1 MRTPWFRRQRAIV
14 GATRDGISYS
24 KSALDDLLVWE
35 ITAGDDDVRKDDVR
49 DLEEPRLDAVAQVR
63 EEEDNVEPIPSTTTI
78 FLDSWIPEVI
88 GDKETGMV
96 AMFNEL
102 WHEMEEGP
110 VRMVATDQDNGMVA
124 MFRQAGSS
132 AVEEFEAGRRVLTQA
147 TLQQIKWTLQ
157 QAMELL
163 KNTPLLMMMAT
174 QDQQQHNR
182 NIFLTD
188 TMFEI

>member
-78 FLDSWIPEVI
+78 FL
-88 GDKETGMV
+88 
-96 AMFNEL
+96 L
-102 WHEMEEGP
+102 
-110 VRMVATDQDNGMVA
+110 
-124 MFRQAGSS
+124 
-132 AVEEFEAGRRVLTQA
+132 
-147 TLQQIKWTLQ
+147 
-157 QAMELL
+157 
-163 KNTPLLMMMAT
+163 
-174 QDQQQHNR
+174 
-182 NIFLTD
+182 
-188 TMFEI
+188 